1 MSQSRWKTKEILKK
15 HRNRWLLRTS
25 IAKTRYVSSE
35 IFEERKQ
42 RYMEELFENARN
54 WKENERK
61 TREQSDSELFCE
73 LFWLSLRKIMLI
85 ASNFGAVCR
94 MRPTTSC
101 TATVKNILFP
111 PSIDTASN
119 EIWSRYGGNGKT
131 EII

>member
-1 MSQSRWKTKEILKK
+1 MENKRNFKK

-42 RYMEELFENARN
+42 RHMEELFENARN

-61 TREQSDSELFCE
+61 TREQSDSEL
-73 LFWLSLRKIMLI
+73 WLSLRKIMLT
-85 ASNFGAVCR
+85 ASNFGTVCR